1 MSKGTKVDCVVISR
15 DRADGRDGELAALK
29 TQAIYTHH
37 QKTIIC
43 DAELKGQK
51 ISEAHVHNHVK
62 LGVFSKGAVL

>member
-15 DRADGRDGELAALK
+15 KRADDRDGKLAEVK
-29 TQAIYTHH
+29 TKAIYTHH

-43 DAELKGQK
+43 DAEVKGQK
-51 ISEAHVHNHVK
+51 ISEARVHNHVK